1 MRSFLRLVLLALVLV
16 VVALVSALTAMR
28 FAIHGREVWLPNMV
42 GKTPTEAR
50 RIAQENGLQLDIERQ
65 YYSATISEGRIL
77 SQMPPAGT
85 KVRRGWDIRVA
96 ESLGP
101 QRVDIPNVV
110 GESQRA
116 AEINIRRRGLDIGSV
131 ASITIPNGTPDQ
143 IVAQNPAPAASGV
156 ASPKISLLVNS
167 TPPAQAF
174 VMPNFVGQTLASV
187 TQAVR
192 DAGLHVGQVTIA
204 AQAPTA
210 APDSTIPATIP
221 NPQPMPTSIV
231 SSQNPAAGQ
240 KVTAGATVSLE
251 VR

>member
-1 MRSFLRLVLLALVLV
+1 MRAFLRLVLLVLVLV

-28 FAIHGREVWLPNMV
+28 FAIHGREVWLPDLV
-42 GKTPTEAR
+42 GKTPAEAR
-50 RIAQENGLQLDIERQ
+50 RIAVENGLQLDIERQ
-65 YYSATISEGRIL
+65 YYSVTVPEGRIL

-143 IVAQNPAPAASGV
+143 IVAQNPAPAASGI

-167 TPPAQAF
+167 APPAQAF
-174 VMPNFVGQTLASV
+174 VMPNFVGQPLASV
-187 TQAVR
+187 TQAIH
-192 DAGLHVGQVTIA
+192 DAGLHVGQVTVG
-204 AQAPTA
+204 AQAPIPAADASTPVVPANAEPTA
-210 APDSTIPATIP
+210 ASV
-221 NPQPMPTSIV
+221 V
-231 SSQNPAAGQ
+231 SSQTPAAGQ
-240 KVTAGATVSLE
+240 KIVAGATVSLE
-251 VR
+251 VK